1 MSSVSYFI
9 TKGCRFLFKVLK
21 NDTVDT
27 SGIGGASSWFRV
39 LQSGMTRG
47 SVAFRVVS
55 RGLSSDHSGLLD
67 QPVRKS
73 DFIKIRHG
81 SIKIGHGFIKIRHG
95 LISRKLC
102 KSTGPSQGSELS

>member
-1 MSSVSYFI
+1 M
-9 TKGCRFLFKVLK
+9 
-21 NDTVDT
+21 
-27 SGIGGASSWFRV
+27 
-39 LQSGMTRG
+39 LQSDLTRG

-67 QPVRKS
+67 QPVRKL
-73 DFIKIRHG
+73 DFIKIQHG
-81 SIKIGHGFIKIRHG
+81 FIKIGHVFIKIRHG

>member
-9 TKGCRFLFKVLK
+9 PKGCRFLFEVLK
-21 NDTVDT
+21 YDTVDT
-27 SGIGGASSWFRV
+27 SGIGGALSLFRV

-55 RGLSSDHSGLLD
+55 RGLSSDHSGLQTLLD

-95 LISRKLC
+95 LISR
-102 KSTGPSQGSELS
+102 E